1 MAKYTKVL
9 PTCHEPA
16 ECFAKS
22 GSFCTALRETYP
34 RGVRC
39 PYRKTYESNVVV
51 NGKEL
56 TPEDVAERK
65 AKREAKKNEKKE
77 VKPDEPR
84 DFWEAFR
91 YCSEH

>member
-1 MAKYTKVL
+1 MAKNTML
-9 PTCHEPA
+9 RPICHDPA

-22 GSFCTALRETYP
+22 GGYCTALRETYP

-65 AKREAKKNEKKE
+65 AKRKAKKKE
-77 VKPDEPR
+77 VDEDGKPK
-84 DFWEAFR
+84 DFWDAFR
-91 YCSEH
+91 YCSER

>member
-1 MAKYTKVL
+1 MAKYERVL
-9 PTCHEPA
+9 PTCHETA
-16 ECFAKS
+16 ECFGKN
-22 GSFCTALRETYP
+22 GKYCNVLRETYP

-65 AKREAKKNEKKE
+65 AKREAKKKE
-77 VKPDEPR
+77 VDEDGKPK

-91 YCSEH
+91 YCSER

>member
-39 PYRKTYESNVVV
+39 PYRKTYESNLVV

-56 TPEDVAERK
+56 TPEDIAERK
-65 AKREAKKNEKKE
+65 AKREAKNKE
-77 VKPDEPR
+77 VDKDGKPK

-91 YCSEH
+91 YCSER

>member
-65 AKREAKKNEKKE
+65 AKREAKNKE
-77 VKPDEPR
+77 VDNDGKPK
-84 DFWEAFR
+84 DFWEAYR
-91 YCSEH
+91 YCSER